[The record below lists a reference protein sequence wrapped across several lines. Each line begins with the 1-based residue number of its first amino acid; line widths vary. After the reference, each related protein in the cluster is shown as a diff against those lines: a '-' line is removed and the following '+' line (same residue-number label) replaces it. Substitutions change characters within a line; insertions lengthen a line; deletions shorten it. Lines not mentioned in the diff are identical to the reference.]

1 MSIRWKKK
9 GVVFCLFLFVLV
21 FPSIISSKNIQ
32 VYKIS
37 LTSAI
42 EILDYDSETE
52 HNRYLPNGN
61 SSVLIALD
69 SNLLGPE
76 KFFTDGNHAIQIFE
90 TWVEPFEKRFNINFH
105 IRNITT
111 FTPAL
116 NDSLDD
122 SLVKVPEQLS
132 WNLSTYVADPKVN
145 GNGYD
150 WLIIYQE
157 HYGLGR
163 NRVNSIKGNALIIAH
178 NQPLSWTSRQL
189 ILLHEIGHLFNAQHD
204 GNGIVDPLWY
214 GSAEYS
220 IMNYTDLLNLRLMG
234 WDKENLPIDD
244 QNFDFIN
251 DTKYR
256 FDQNDADGDGLPNYY
271 EFRHNLDPNRNDS
284 LLDFDDDGLSN
295 SGEFIHG
302 TDPKSS
308 DSDADGFSDWAEVY
322 LETAPMNSSDTPI
335 VNNPL
340 IFSSI
345 ESVSINI
352 KEPLILKWRA
362 LSSNPNYYA
371 IYKNGTLL
379 INNSWS
385 EELIKV
391 SIENKEAGSWNF
403 TCLVA
408 DLDGDFAR
416 KSIIVHLV
424 KDQGTP
430 LYILDFFFTLIVV
443 SIIQNRKRPFKN
455 TRSRINPLKRKF

>member
-1 MSIRWKKK
+1 MSNRWNKNSII
-9 GVVFCLFLFVLV
+9 FFLFLFVLV
-21 FPSIISSKNIQ
+21 FPSLIPSKNIS
-32 VYKIS
+32 VRKIN
-37 LTSAI
+37 LPSAI
-42 EILDYDSETE
+42 KILDYDNETE

-69 SNLLGPE
+69 SKLLGSE
-76 KFFTDGNHAIQIFE
+76 KFFTDVNYATQIFE
-90 TWVEPFEKRFNINFH
+90 TWVEPFEKKFNINFH
-105 IRNITT
+105 IKNITT
-111 FTPAL
+111 FTPAS
-116 NDSLDD
+116 NDSLDVILD
-122 SLVKVPEQLS
+122 KVTKQLS
-132 WNLSTYVADPKVN
+132 WNLSTSVTDPKVN

-157 HYGLGR
+157 FYGLKR
-163 NRVNSIKGNALIIAH
+163 NKVNSIKGNALIIAH
-178 NQPLSWTSRQL
+178 DQLAGWTSRQL
-189 ILLHEIGHLFNAQHD
+189 ILLHEIGHLFGALHD
-204 GNGIVDPLWY
+204 GNGVVDQGLY
-214 GSAEYS
+214 GNAEYS
-220 IMNYTDLLNLRLMG
+220 IIDYTDLKTLHFTG
-234 WDKENLPIDD
+234 WDTENLPIDD
-244 QNFDFIN
+244 HNYDLIN

-256 FDQNDADGDGLPNYY
+256 FDQNDADGDELPNYY

-302 TDPKSS
+302 TDPKRS
-308 DSDADGFSDWAEVY
+308 DSDTDGFSDWAEVY
-322 LETAPMNSSDTPI
+322 LGTAPMNSSDTPI

-379 INNSWS
+379 VNNSWT

-391 SIENKEAGSWNF
+391 SIENTIAGYWNF
-403 TCLVA
+403 TCLVV

-424 KDQGTP
+424 KDRGTP
-430 LYILDFFFTLIVV
+430 LHIFDFFFALIVF
-443 SIIQNRKRPFKN
+443 SIILTRKRPFKR
-455 TRSRINPLKRKF
+455 TRSKISS

>member
-1 MSIRWKKK
+1 MSKRWNKNST
-9 GVVFCLFLFVLV
+9 FFFLFLFVLV
-21 FPSIISSKNIQ
+21 FPSIISSKNIPAF
-32 VYKIS
+32 KIS
-37 LTSAI
+37 ITSAI
-42 EILDYDSETE
+42 KILDYDNETE

-69 SNLLGPE
+69 SKLLGSE
-76 KFFTDGNHAIQIFE
+76 KFFTDVNHAIQIFE
-90 TWVEPFEKRFNINFH
+90 TWVEPFEKKFDINIR
-105 IRNITT
+105 IKNIAT
-111 FTPAL
+111 FTPAS
-116 NDSLDD
+116 NDSLDN
-122 SLVKVPEQLS
+122 SLDKVPEQLS
-132 WNLSTYVADPKVN
+132 WTLSTSVADSKVN

-189 ILLHEIGHLFNAQHD
+189 ILLHEIGHLFGALHD
-204 GNGIVDPLWY
+204 GNGVVSPSWY

-220 IMNYTDLLNLRLMG
+220 IMNYTDLTTLHFNG
-234 WDKENLPIDD
+234 WDIENLQMDD
-244 QNFDFIN
+244 FNYDLIN

-284 LLDFDDDGLSN
+284 LLDFDEDGLSN

-308 DSDADGFSDWAEVY
+308 DSDTDGFSDWAEVY
-322 LETAPMNSSDTPI
+322 LGTAPMNSSDTPI

-379 INNSWS
+379 VNNSWT

-391 SIENKEAGSWNF
+391 SIENTIAGYWNF
-403 TCLVA
+403 TCLVV

-430 LYILDFFFTLIVV
+430 LNIFDFFFALIVI
-443 SIIQNRKRPFKN
+443 SIIQTRKRPFKR
-455 TRSRINPLKRKF
+455 TRSRISP

>member
-1 MSIRWKKK
+1 MPNRWNKNSI
-9 GVVFCLFLFVLV
+9 FFFLFLFVLV
-21 FPSIISSKNIQ
+21 FPSIIPSKNIP
-32 VYKIS
+32 VCKIS

-42 EILDYDSETE
+42 KILDYDNETE

-69 SNLLGPE
+69 SKLLGPD
-76 KFFTDGNHAIQIFE
+76 KFFTDVNYTIEIFE
-90 TWVEPFEKRFNINFH
+90 GWVEPFEKKFNINFQ

-132 WNLSTYVADPKVN
+132 WTLSSGVADPKVN

-150 WLIIYQE
+150 MLIIYQE

-178 NQPLSWTSRQL
+178 NQPLGWTSRQL
-189 ILLHEIGHLFNAQHD
+189 ILLHEIGHLFGALHD
-204 GNGIVDPLWY
+204 EYGVVPPLWY

-220 IMNYTDLLNLRLMG
+220 IMNYTDLKTLHHLTG
-234 WDKENLPIDD
+234 WDTENLPIDD
-244 QNFDFIN
+244 HNYDLIN

-271 EFRHNLDPNRNDS
+271 EFRHNLDPNTNDS
-284 LLDFDDDGLSN
+284 LLDLDNDGLSN

-302 TDPKSS
+302 TDPKNS
-308 DSDADGFSDWAEVY
+308 DSDTDGFSDWAEVY
-322 LETAPMNSSDTPI
+322 LGTAPMNSSDIPI

-352 KEPLILKWRA
+352 KEPLILEWRA
-362 LSSNPNYYA
+362 LSSNPKYYA
-371 IYKNGTLL
+371 VYKNNTLL
-379 INNSWS
+379 INNSWTK
-385 EELIKV
+385 ELIKV
-391 SIENKEAGSWNF
+391 SIENKIAGFWNF
-403 TCLVA
+403 TCLVV

-416 KSIIVHLV
+416 NSITVHLI

-430 LYILDFFFTLIVV
+430 LNIFDFFFALIVF
-443 SIIQNRKRPFKN
+443 SIILTRKRPFKR
-455 TRSRINPLKRKF
+455 TRSKISS